1 MGVTGGDAPAPVVAP
16 ILRELSVSPFLQG
29 VLFGISAGLLLLG
42 SFILRPFSFVSLCVW
57 EIWGWSCRMHRWHA
71 GWVLGRKGCH
81 QEGWKQGL
89 CKELAFIYESSTH
102 KKKAVLGQPKPCFP
116 YETPLAC
123 FVETCCFWAFP
134 PYFYARFYFSWLLE
148 ASYFSPP
155 FKRKLQV
162 GRRGR
167 FGA

>member
-42 SFILRPFSFVSLCVW
+42 SFILRPFSFGRFGAGATGYIGGTQGGC
-57 EIWGWSCRMHRWHA
+57 WGGKAATRRA
-71 GWVLGRKGCH
+71 GSRGSAKNWLLFMKAVQK
-81 QEGWKQGL
+81 
-89 CKELAFIYESSTH
+89 

-123 FVETCCFWAFP
+123 SVETCNLLCSFWAFP

-162 GRRGR
+162 GRQGQ
-167 FGA
+167 FGG